1 MRKKLLIV
9 FTAVTIMGLA
19 GCQKA
24 SQTEDLTKNSEQI
37 KTEASTVSETTS
49 EAGTTQV
56 ASGEL
61 KESESTTEKA
71 SETTTEEPTEETTA
85 EEPATEAQTPDL
97 MATDIEYFQF
107 TNTDEGIYI
116 TGLTDKSLDVMV
128 VPDRINDTPV
138 VRVGGFLDCKVT
150 EVVLPDTVT
159 CIEDGAFY
167 DCDKLVSITIPD
179 SVTKIKSR
187 AFTGCKSLENV
198 TIPNGVTKIE
208 SYTFFNCESLTD
220 ITIPSSVTE
229 IKEGAFDWC
238 SGLTEVVI
246 PDSVTT
252 IGTAAFRRCDNLT
265 SITIP
270 SSVTSIADDVF
281 EYGSNALVI
290 YTSAGSYAEQWA
302 NENGYSV
309 QYIQ

>member
-9 FTAVTIMGLA
+9 FTAVTMMGLA

-37 KTEASTVSETTS
+37 KTESTTAAETTS
-49 EAGTTQV
+49 EAGTTEA

-61 KESESTTEKA
+61 KESESTTEEA
-71 SETTTEEPTEETTA
+71 SETTTEETTTKETTT

-97 MATDIEYFQF
+97 MATDVEYFQF

-116 TGLTDKSLDVMV
+116 TGLTDKSPDVMV
-128 VPDRINDTPV
+128 VPDMINDTPV

-167 DCDKLVSITIPD
+167 DCHKLVSITIPD

-198 TIPNGVTKIE
+198 TIPYGITQIE

-220 ITIPSSVTE
+220 ITIPSSVT
-229 IKEGAFDWC
+229 
-238 SGLTEVVI
+238 
-246 PDSVTT
+246 
-252 IGTAAFRRCDNLT
+252 
-265 SITIP
+265 
-270 SSVTSIADDVF
+270 SIADDVF
-281 EYGSNALVI
+281 EYESNALVI